1 MDDKLVRLS
10 DVQTELMLAVERYTV
25 AHEAHGMG
33 TVVWSEDLI
42 SVSNALDTVRSIP
55 AVDAVDRAVYE
66 QVAWERDT
74 ALAQLSDIGK
84 GLGEKMDD
92 VAKVVRCPKCVHSD
106 HNGTYCKLD
115 KNEVHPSY
123 FCGRGQRREDG
134 DA

>member
-1 MDDKLVRLS
+1 MDD
-10 DVQTELMLAVERYTV
+10 
-25 AHEAHGMG
+25 
-33 TVVWSEDLI
+33 LI
-42 SVSNALDTVRSIP
+42 RRSALLQDIDDTVRYTTRDGMSQFGAEIRGANKVIARIEAAP